1 MNKSESK
8 RPLGNNSFAALRQSG
23 AVYVDKT
30 AFVQQIADSNPPL
43 MLTRPRHFGKSML
56 VSALEELFLHGT
68 APYDGHDSYFK
79 GLAIEQW
86 HDRPPFHSPYYVLRL
101 DFAALNAGCATVA
114 QFRQNLIAAIVEF
127 CRTHELSL
135 DEALPDWLHEAQPNL
150 GHVLRKLFKAV
161 PHNSLVLLVDDYDA
175 PVLAHA
181 DDEKELEACKPL
193 LLCLFVS
200 IKCHYDKCRCVFFTG
215 TTRYVDLDPLGG
227 GHNFMNDSQEE
238 YLATCCGFT
247 RSELKHYFESQLQH
261 ALALRIGCLP
271 QSVRADQIEALL
283 DELESHYGGY
293 SFDGCPEHK
302 VFAPEP
308 VLRFLAHPEVQN
320 WPNPCVEEGLGAPQ
334 LLKVALARVNMR
346 RLLEQF
352 NDGEF
357 KVNGLDVWRA
367 SVHNQEVDALAFFF
381 ALGYLTLSQP
391 YAVGYSAHLT
401 YPNQETKEAFIKLV
415 EQRIFKE
422 PERYTNEFIKQ
433 APEIL
438 ASLDPE
444 QIRSYFNQLCAQLSD
459 APCPINDE
467 GVVGAL
473 LSLHLQRAGLKSD
486 LRVRRANRRAECCVE
501 LPELQLKLTFV
512 CKFEPSAEPE
522 PLDDM
527 LAEGIADIKC
537 CIADL
542 KSQDEFQQVYFA
554 LVFCA
559 DPEVRNFARIAR
571 VDAK

>member
-381 ALGYLTLSQP
+381 ALGLGCILSVLYVFFGDVRHLYSVLLTLWM
-391 YAVGYSAHLT
+391 YLSALF
-401 YPNQETKEAFIKLV
+401 YPLEL
-415 EQRIFKE
+415 
-422 PERYTNEFIKQ
+422 
-433 APEIL
+433 
-438 ASLDPE
+438 
-444 QIRSYFNQLCAQLSD
+444 
-459 APCPINDE
+459 
-467 GVVGAL
+467 
-473 LSLHLQRAGLKSD
+473 
-486 LRVRRANRRAECCVE
+486 
-501 LPELQLKLTFV
+501 LPEGMQALIRQNPIYSFIAAARDCILYGRMPGADVWARMALWSLGVFLAGAWIFRGSQNRIVQKL
-512 CKFEPSAEPE
+512 
-522 PLDDM
+522 
-527 LAEGIADIKC
+527 
-537 CIADL
+537 
-542 KSQDEFQQVYFA
+542 
-554 LVFCA
+554 
-559 DPEVRNFARIAR
+559 
-571 VDAK
+571 